1 MKTKSIQVLPSILSA
16 RMGHLA
22 DDCRRALEA
31 GADGLHFDVMDG
43 HFVANLTLGPD
54 VLKALREELPDAFL
68 HVHLMVDRPDFYAP
82 RFIGAGA
89 DAVLVHVESP
99 CDVAGTLKGI
109 WSAGKKCGAV
119 ICPET
124 PVEAVAALADG
135 GLIDEVLVMTVHP
148 GFGGQAFLESGL
160 PKLRE
165 LRKRWPWLDLS
176 VDGGVNT
183 QTGARCA
190 AAGANILGA
199 GSFLYKAPDMGQAIR
214 EMRRA
219 AEDARAALP
228 EKTEP

>member
-1 MKTKSIQVLPSILSA
+1 MSTKSIQVLPSILSA

-22 DDCRRALEA
+22 ADCGRAMEA

-54 VLKALREELPDAFL
+54 VLKALREELPKAYL

-82 RFIGAGA
+82 RFIEAGA

-99 CDVAGTLKGI
+99 CDVASALETI
-109 WSAGKKCGAV
+109 RSAGKKCGAV

-124 PVEAVAALADG
+124 PVDAVAGLADA
-135 GLIDEVLVMTVHP
+135 GLVDEVLVMTVHP

-160 PKLRE
+160 PKLQE
-165 LRKRWPWLDLS
+165 LRRRWPWLDLS

-199 GSFLYKAPDMGQAIR
+199 GSFLFKADDMGKAIG

-219 AEDARAALP
+219 AEVACGG
-228 EKTEP
+228 

>member
-1 MKTKSIQVLPSILSA
+1 MNTKTIQVLPSILSA

-82 RFIGAGA
+82 RFIEAGA

-99 CDVAGTLKGI
+99 CDVEAALGTI
-109 WSAGKKCGAV
+109 RSAGKKCGAV
-119 ICPET
+119 VCPET
-124 PVEAVAALADG
+124 PVESVAGLADR

-148 GFGGQAFLESGL
+148 GFGGQVFLESGL

-165 LRKRWPWLDLS
+165 LRGRWPWLDLS

-199 GSFLYKAPDMGQAIR
+199 GSFLYKAEDMGKAIG

-219 AEDARAALP
+219 AEEARRAGGR
-228 EKTEP
+228 

>member
-1 MKTKSIQVLPSILSA
+1 MNPRPIQILPSILSA

-22 DDCRRALEA
+22 DDCRRALDA

-54 VLKALREELPDAFL
+54 VLRALRDELPAAYL

-82 RFIGAGA
+82 RFIDAGA

-99 CDVAGTLKGI
+99 CDIPATLRAI
-109 WSAGKKCGAV
+109 RAAGKKTGAV

-124 PVEAVAALADG
+124 PVDALAPLADAN
-135 GLIDEVLVMTVHP
+135 LIDEVLVMTVHP

-165 LRKRWPWLDLS
+165 LRLRWPWLDLS

-183 QTGARCA
+183 QTGALCA

-199 GSFLYKAPDMGQAIR
+199 GSFLYKAPDM
-214 EMRRA
+214 RA
-219 AEDARAALP
+219 AIAGMRAAATAARP
-228 EKTEP
+228 

>member
-1 MKTKSIQVLPSILSA
+1 MNTKTIQVLPSILSA

-22 DDCRRALEA
+22 DDCRRALDA

-43 HFVANLTLGPD
+43 HFVANLTLGSD
-54 VLKALREELPDAFL
+54 VLKALREELPEAYL

-89 DAVLVHVESP
+89 DAVLVHAESP
-99 CDVAGTLKGI
+99 CDVAETLRDI
-109 WSAGKKCGAV
+109 RASGKKCGAV

-124 PVEAVAALADG
+124 PVEAVAGLADG

-160 PKLRE
+160 PKLQE
-165 LRKRWPWLDLS
+165 LRRRWPWLDLS

-199 GSFLYKAPDMGQAIR
+199 GSFLYKAEDMGKAIR
-214 EMRRA
+214 EMRKA
-219 AEDARAALP
+219 AEESRGA
-228 EKTEP
+228 

>member
-124 PVEAVAALADG
+124 PVEAVA
-135 GLIDEVLVMTVHP
+135 
-148 GFGGQAFLESGL
+148 
-160 PKLRE
+160 
-165 LRKRWPWLDLS
+165 
-176 VDGGVNT
+176 
-183 QTGARCA
+183 
-190 AAGANILGA
+190 
-199 GSFLYKAPDMGQAIR
+199 
-214 EMRRA
+214 
-219 AEDARAALP
+219 
-228 EKTEP
+228 